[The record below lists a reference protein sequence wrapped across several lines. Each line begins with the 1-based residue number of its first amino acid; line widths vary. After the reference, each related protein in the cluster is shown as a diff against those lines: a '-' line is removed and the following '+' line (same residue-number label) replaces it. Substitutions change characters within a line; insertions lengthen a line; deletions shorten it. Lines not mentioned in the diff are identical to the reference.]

1 MDPLTIKYV
10 RECTLVYLYR
20 HPGLALSF
28 KAIARAV
35 RGEGVEV
42 TDADL
47 SQQIAV
53 LVTGNLIADIPDPTM
68 PAVRAYQITADGIRH
83 TETNLL

>member
-1 MDPLTIKYV
+1 MDPLHIKDV
-10 RECTLVYLYR
+10 RECTLRCLYH
-20 HPGLALSF
+20 HPGLALSL
-28 KAIARAV
+28 KSIARAV
-35 RGEGVEV
+35 RREGVEV

-47 SQQIAV
+47 AQQIAV

-68 PAVRAYQITADGIRH
+68 PAVRAYQITADGIKH